1 MVGPGPRGHPP
12 GWVEEQG
19 QSHRLSLPLAKGLIA
34 CGSAQRRRRPDL
46 LSLEGGGGSLT
57 IRLFIHPN
65 WTPQSLQKETA
76 MNLLGALRIA
86 SMVLSAVAVVL
97 KNKK

>member
-1 MVGPGPRGHPP
+1 M
-12 GWVEEQG
+12 
-19 QSHRLSLPLAKGLIA
+19 
-34 CGSAQRRRRPDL
+34 
-46 LSLEGGGGSLT
+46 T